1 MTHSFLLTLSTYFA
15 CLYYANGQEQGFDYP
30 DQMPSPFEI
39 VVFNNI
45 LYGYVTSAN
54 AVETPVVIHVAHIG
68 TTGAWNCVAQYD
80 PNALDVNTKQR
91 PIVTEL
97 PSTQYL
103 TSQTRSLCLQHVYV
117 KIMNAF
123 YKPMV
128 PYYFGLFTLWGLQN
142 INPEIDQ
149 RVIDCN
155 GNTECLTQL
164 SIENNFYPSFMAN
177 IVAYEIIK
185 YFRNDGWNSDGSM
198 NSLGK
203 CTANC
208 RKYTDTTGYKP
219 KLLKKNAVKSDGKTC
234 TKNDQWIPLLESD
247 GYGFFFRHEH
257 VTPHIGITA
266 KPFLFDEFKK
276 AQPPNYNYD
285 HEMELTL
292 ERLRLLAVNDTM
304 KMNVE
309 FYDNKLIVRGMI
321 GLALL
326 RQYPDTMTYENFINY
341 IIGISLT
348 EHDTLLTSW
357 NQKIKYDKIR
367 PTTVVQRKGNQ
378 LITTYGGPYQGIKTF
393 EAKDFEP
400 YIRVMPHSEYPSASA
415 CLCTGYAEFT
425 KDFVK
430 QEYNDDNL
438 HNIHW
443 FEPAGSS
450 NVEPDITP
458 KEDLL
463 LYIGDLDDMYEI
475 CSKSRLWGGMH
486 FTASVHSGKEI
497 CTGIGTLAYE
507 YALRLKENSNFLGQT
522 YLNESRTDITDVLT
536 TLVFIAGLSY
546 LDQSFDF
553 NDLLSGN
560 PEFTPV
566 VVLFLQGFIPSI
578 QADNAYDLWIQ
589 IIAILKVVS
598 GNAAVDGT
606 TEANAAVVKIDN
618 MIEYNNNN
626 HYDDN
631 IKYKGLLFQ
640 NVNINI
646 ISLIFI
652 MVISC
657 LLFLCVGI
665 CIGNR
670 FKHTS
675 KYHCDSA

>member
-1 MTHSFLLTLSTYFA
+1 MNL
-15 CLYYANGQEQGFDYP
+15 N
-30 DQMPSPFEI
+30 
-39 VVFNNI
+39 
-45 LYGYVTSAN
+45 
-54 AVETPVVIHVAHIG
+54 
-68 TTGAWNCVAQYD
+68 
-80 PNALDVNTKQR
+80 
-91 PIVTEL
+91 
-97 PSTQYL
+97 
-103 TSQTRSLCLQHVYV
+103 V
-117 KIMNAF
+117 KA
-123 YKPMV
+123 
-128 PYYFGLFTLWGLQN
+128 
-142 INPEIDQ
+142 
-149 RVIDCN
+149 
-155 GNTECLTQL
+155 
-164 SIENNFYPSFMAN
+164 
-177 IVAYEIIK
+177 
-185 YFRNDGWNSDGSM
+185 
-198 NSLGK
+198 
-203 CTANC
+203 
-208 RKYTDTTGYKP
+208 
-219 KLLKKNAVKSDGKTC
+219 LKKKKKKKGKSKKKRKSQKKSKC
-234 TKNDQWIPLLESD
+234 NDDFWVPLLETD
-247 GYGFFFRHEH
+247 YQGFFYRHQHVVPQIGETVEPLVLNKFRK
-257 VTPHIGITA
+257 A
-266 KPFLFDEFKK
+266 KDPKYDYDEEAELLLDRLK
-276 AQPPNYNYD
+276 A
-285 HEMELTL
+285 
-292 ERLRLLAVNDTM
+292 LAVNDTM
-304 KMNVE
+304 KMMVE
-309 FYDNKLIVRGMI
+309 FFDNKLLVRGAI
-321 GLALL
+321 QIALL
-326 RQYPDTMTYENFINY
+326 SQYKDTISFENYVNFIV
-341 IIGISLT
+341 GISLA
-348 EHDTLLTSW
+348 EYDALLQAW
-357 NQKIKYDKIR
+357 NQKVEYDLIR
-367 PTTVVQRKGNQ
+367 PTTIIQRLGKEQ
-378 LITTYGGPYQGIKTF
+378 ITTYGGPYQGIKTF